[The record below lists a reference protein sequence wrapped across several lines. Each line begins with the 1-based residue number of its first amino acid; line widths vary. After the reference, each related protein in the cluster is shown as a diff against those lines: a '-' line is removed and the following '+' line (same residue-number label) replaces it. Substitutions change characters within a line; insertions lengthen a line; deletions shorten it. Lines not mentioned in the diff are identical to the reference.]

1 MSLFGNKSA
10 GKTASKVAGAADSNG
25 GPVAHRFTL
34 DLSRA
39 HGLAMMVANSRSS
52 KFVEISDLIAG
63 MYLYEWDRLSEYWP
77 EENRDEVE
85 ETLREICRISPQR
98 WNSWIQL
105 YDAKR
110 KEPQS
115 RWEKIKTK
123 ALRQKMQPK
132 EVVPETS
139 AGLRVILETA
149 EQISPFYDKTDERE
163 IPILT
168 MECVLFC
175 VVQATGSELGKKLR
189 ETGLDVALLERAALD
204 PKRSP
209 RR

>member
-1 MSLFGNKSA
+1 MGLFGNKSE
-10 GKTASKVAGAADSNG
+10 GKTAAKAAGADSHG
-25 GPVAHRFTL
+25 GAVAHRLTL
-34 DLSRA
+34 DLARA
-39 HGLAMMVANSRSS
+39 QTLALMVANSRSS
-52 KFVEISDLIAG
+52 KFVEISDLLAG
-63 MYLYEWDRLSEYWP
+63 MYLYEWDRLAEYWP

-85 ETLREICRISPQR
+85 DALREICRISPQR

-105 YDAKR
+105 YDEKR
-110 KEPQS
+110 KEPQT
-115 RWEKIKTK
+115 RWEKIKTR
-123 ALRQKMQPK
+123 ALRQKTPPK
-132 EVVPETS
+132 EIIPEPS
-139 AGLRVILETA
+139 AGLRGLLETA
-149 EQISPFYDKTDERE
+149 EQVSPFYDKADERH

-175 VVQATGSELGKKLR
+175 IVQTAGSELGKRLR